1 VRRTVQQCQE
11 LRMQAQERQGNP
23 VAIDRRIIYPSV
35 SRSTMEVK
43 LKAAQMMRTLA
54 RGML

>member
-1 VRRTVQQCQE
+1 
-11 LRMQAQERQGNP
+11 MQAQERQGNP